1 MELNE
6 FCKEIEKKSSK
17 IDINL
22 DNEICNKLYN
32 YMNLLLEWNEKINL
46 TAITDEKEIILK
58 HFIDSFTINKF
69 INSGDKM
76 LDIGTGA
83 GFPGL
88 PIKIIRPEVDVFLM
102 DSLNKRINFLN
113 EVIESLQLKNIEAFH
128 SRAEEM
134 AKNNKFRE
142 KFDVVTSRAVAK
154 LNILLEYMLPYTKVN
169 GKCLCMKGPNI
180 EEEIKEA
187 EKALKI
193 LGGEIEKIEKII
205 LPDSNIERNIII
217 IRKKSATP
225 LKYPRKAGM
234 PTKEPL

>member
-69 INSGDKM
+69 INSGDIM

-154 LNILLEYMLPYTKVN
+154 LNILLEYMLPYTKIN

-205 LPDSNIERNIII
+205 LPDSNIERKIII